1 MKDSLREIMIRI
13 YDSRIIDRL
22 DELWSSVE
30 RLYKTK
36 NTFIVDLLVRGIES
50 AENEKANMKEMYESG
65 NIFKELK
72 RLTALLDRFVDI
84 GYNHYK
90 EGFVIGKENQTLIS
104 RLYHAVFQIAKEK
117 GISITEYND
126 GFFDALPENFEYITE
141 SLIEEFKAR
150 ENS

>member
-13 YDSRIIDRL
+13 YDSRVIDRL

-36 NTFIVDLLVRGIES
+36 NAFIVDLLVRGIES
-50 AENEKANMKEMYESG
+50 AENEKTNMKEMYENG

-90 EGFVIGKENQTLIS
+90 EGFVIGKENQILIS
-104 RLYHAVFQIAKEK
+104 RLYHAVFQMAKEK
-117 GISITEYND
+117 GISINDYND

-141 SLIEEFKAR
+141 SLIEEFKAH

>member
-126 GFFDALPENFEYITE
+126 GFFDDLPENFEYITE